1 MSDASLSGASLSDAS
16 AHSDGDLALAID
28 IGGTKVEAALIGRTG
43 RRAPGSSFREP
54 TGPTT
59 TRPGLEAAV
68 LRVAT
73 RAFDTRP
80 ADGRVIGIGV
90 GSAGPI
96 DLVTGTIAPLNMPDA
111 AGAEIRS
118 VISAQFGPLPVR
130 MALDGSCIALA
141 EHRLGAARGAQ
152 NAVALV
158 VSTGVG
164 GGFIVNGRPALGR
177 SGNAGHVGQ
186 LRLRERDNA
195 DSHAGTVES
204 IASGPRTVAW
214 AREHGWD
221 GATGEELA
229 ASYAAGDEIAK
240 AAVHRSARAIGEA
253 ISGASTLLDLDVAV
267 VAGGFSNVA
276 ADYVDLVQRFADE
289 SSVLPYAR
297 RVRVLPTG
305 LSGDGPLV
313 GAAILA
319 LFGDD

>member
-1 MSDASLSGASLSDAS
+1 MNAPLPEASVD
-16 AHSDGDLALAID
+16 HHHDHNRDLALAID
-28 IGGTKVEAALIGRTG
+28 IGGTKVEAALIDRAGGRVS
-43 RRAPGSSFREP
+43 GSSFREP
-54 TGPTT
+54 TGSTI
-59 TRPGLEAAV
+59 TRAGLEQAV
-68 LRVAT
+68 LNVAT
-73 RAFDTRP
+73 RSFDARP
-80 ADGRVIGIGV
+80 AEASVIGIGI

-96 DLVTGTIAPLNMPDA
+96 DLVTGTIAPLNMPNA

-118 VISAQFGPLPVR
+118 VVSARFAPLPVR

-141 EHRLGAARGAQ
+141 EFRLGAARGAL
-152 NAVALV
+152 NALALV

-186 LRLRERDNA
+186 LRLRERDDA
-195 DSHAGTVES
+195 DSHGGTVES

-229 ASYAAGDEIAK
+229 ASYAAGDGIAR
-240 AAVHRSARAIGEA
+240 AAVHRSARAVGEA

-276 ADYVDLVQRFADE
+276 SDYIDLVQRYADE

-297 RVRVLPTG
+297 RVRVLPSG

-313 GAAILA
+313 GAATLA
-319 LFGDD
+319 LFADD